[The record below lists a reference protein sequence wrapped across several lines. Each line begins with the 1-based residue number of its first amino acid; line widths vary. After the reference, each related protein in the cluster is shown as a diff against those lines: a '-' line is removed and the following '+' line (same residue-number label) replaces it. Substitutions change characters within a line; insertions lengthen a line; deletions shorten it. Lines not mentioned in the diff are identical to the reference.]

1 MRTRRLQGGNARN
14 TKENAKKN
22 KIDNI
27 EFIAGDV
34 EKLKEAF
41 LDIRVPGRSELVSNK
56 KDLYIEIG
64 MGKGD
69 FIIQNA
75 LTYPNINFIGI
86 EKYSSVLA
94 RAVQKLE
101 NQDIPNLKLIRM
113 DAKDIE
119 EVFSKEV
126 SRIYLNFSD
135 PWPKKRQAKRRLT
148 SEDFLRRYDSI
159 FKNTKEIIF
168 KTDNMGLFEFS
179 IESLSNI
186 LVRPSL
192 QSMTPSI
199 SASTSIISIS
209 TVVVAPSA
217 FISTFFRG

>member
-1 MRTRRLQGGNARN
+1 MRLRN
-14 TKENAKKN
+14 VKN
-22 KIDNI
+22 KDEILKSTDYI
-27 EFIAGDV
+27 V
-34 EKLKEAF
+34 ENEKDYKGKWKELF
-41 LDIRVPGRSELVSNK
+41 SNK
-56 KDLYIEIG
+56 NDLFIEIG

-75 LTYPNINFIGI
+75 LTYPNVNFIGI

-179 IESLSNI
+179 IESLSKYGYTIERVSLDLHNSDVEDNI
-186 LVRPSL
+186 
-192 QSMTPSI
+192 MTEYEEKFSSKKSNYLDFQYLSNLLEI
-199 SASTSIISIS
+199 C
-209 TVVVAPSA
+209 
-217 FISTFFRG
+217 FKN